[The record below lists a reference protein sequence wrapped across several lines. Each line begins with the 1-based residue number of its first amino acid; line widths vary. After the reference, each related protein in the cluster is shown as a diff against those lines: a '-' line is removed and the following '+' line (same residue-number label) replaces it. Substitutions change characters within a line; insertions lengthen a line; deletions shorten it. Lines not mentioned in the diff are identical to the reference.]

1 MASFNSTCDVGSS
14 QSFSAVIDM
23 TWGGWEEM
31 KKEAENNGMP
41 YIRLEAANHQ
51 FVKVQSEKLFLFE
64 SFVMMGHD
72 VPRLCTVQRRAMP
85 CRATT
90 HLKQKQ

>member
-1 MASFNSTCDVGSS
+1 
-14 QSFSAVIDM
+14 
-23 TWGGWEEM
+23 M

-51 FVKVQSEKLFLFE
+51 FVKVQSGKLFIFD
-64 SFVMMGHD
+64 SFVMMGHGA
-72 VPRLCTVQRRAMP
+72 PRLSTAQLRAMS

-90 HLKQKQ
+90 HSKQKQ